1 METMSYRPVVPLLT
15 GELLEPVSYIRE
27 TDDQKA
33 DTATDVRYVSII

>member
-15 GELLEPVSYIRE
+15 GELEPVSYIRE